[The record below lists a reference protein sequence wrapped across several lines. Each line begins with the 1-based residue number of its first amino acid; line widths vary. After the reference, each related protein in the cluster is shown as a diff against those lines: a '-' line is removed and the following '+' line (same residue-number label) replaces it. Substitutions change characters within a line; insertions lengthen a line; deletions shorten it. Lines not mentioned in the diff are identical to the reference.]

1 MLEGFYK
8 MKHCTNMHGV
18 CKKHNLAVTRTQWMV
33 LNFIEREGAVSVK
46 DIRLAF
52 GITSSAATQLVSEL
66 VKHSHVTKRV
76 DATDKRTA
84 IIRLTPATKKSMA
97 RAKRAILSHLLRLFS
112 VLDDREFATYVRL
125 NEKINKKI

>member
-8 MKHCTNMHGV
+8 MKHHTNMHGV
-18 CKKHNLAVTRTQWMV
+18 FKKHNLAVTRTQWMV

-66 VKHSHVTKRV
+66 VKHSHVTKQV

-84 IIRLTPATKKSMA
+84 IIRLTLATKKSMA